1 MVAATAGVAQL
12 QERIRAYL
20 PGVELTHGVGTD
32 AQHACTIAAIN
43 LALSDR
49 LTDETPDCADEA
61 LCRWVIPVQDAMPA
75 EMLEAGDE
83 HGDRWRALIPCI
95 AGTRDDGRE
104 EARRELFLAWMW
116 DRLGDEAVVAAVPLA
131 ARPAW
136 ETMLRERTV
145 GAAKSAATAAKSAT
159 AAAYAANLAAYTAA
173 YTAAAADLAAYA
185 AKSAATTANL
195 AAYTAAYTAAD
206 AAVAAYWR
214 RADPA
219 GLLLRLVTCG
229 EQP

>member
-43 LALSDR
+43 LALSGK

-61 LCRWVIPVQDAMPA
+61 LCRWVILVQDAMPA

-116 DRLGDEAVVAAVPLA
+116 DQIGDETVVAAVPPA

-145 GAAKSAATAAKSAT
+145 GAAKSAAAAAKSA
-159 AAAYAANLAAYTAA
+159 AAAANLAAYTAKSA
-173 YTAAAADLAAYA
+173 IAAANLTDA
-185 AKSAATTANL
+185 AKSAA
-195 AAYTAAYTAAD
+195 AAE
-206 AAVAAYWR
+206 VAAYWR